1 MPLAVD
7 GSVSRIAYVAGIR
20 TTCLVS
26 KLTKWLFKHFL
37 ATMAFKT
44 ITNDQTLKAF
54 THLWSSRFAK
64 FSMYTWDSLSLGVLS
79 WKFQTE
85 WKIIVDCGDG

>member
-7 GSVSRIAYVAGIR
+7 GSVSRTAYVAGIR
-20 TTCLVS
+20 TTYLVS

-54 THLWSSRFAK
+54 THL
-64 FSMYTWDSLSLGVLS
+64 
-79 WKFQTE
+79 
-85 WKIIVDCGDG
+85 